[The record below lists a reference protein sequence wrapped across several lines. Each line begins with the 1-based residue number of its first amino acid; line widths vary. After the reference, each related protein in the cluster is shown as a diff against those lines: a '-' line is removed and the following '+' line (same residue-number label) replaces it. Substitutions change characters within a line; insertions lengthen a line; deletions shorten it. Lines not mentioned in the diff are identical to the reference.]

1 MDVPDP
7 YHDNPENTYYEVD
20 DDEGGRVIT
29 EKKQLQWKEGCG
41 PEMLEYC
48 DIDDICEGDPVETG
62 RIYLINTRN
71 LKNRNFEELAQF
83 LTSERSP
90 YYWEYERLKAYYQGL
105 VSLYSKPKCKY
116 FRGMA

>member
-20 DDEGGRVIT
+20 DDEGGRIIT
-29 EKKQLQWKEGCG
+29 EKKQLQWKEGCV

-48 DIDDICEGDPVETG
+48 GIDEICEGNPVETG